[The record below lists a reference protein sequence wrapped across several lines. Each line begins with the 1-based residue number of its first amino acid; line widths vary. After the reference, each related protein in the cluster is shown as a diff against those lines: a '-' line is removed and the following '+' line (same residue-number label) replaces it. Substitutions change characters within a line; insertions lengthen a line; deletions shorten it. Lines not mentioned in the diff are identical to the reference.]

1 MSLQDLAY
9 EISYNV
15 DESGLMKSV
24 EMVNNFDSA
33 LDGMA
38 KKVDSIA
45 SAFSKFNTPIG
56 NLSKSTNDLSVDN
69 LSNSLKNAASNSNE
83 LNTNIERQ
91 QRLEALVNDYV
102 DQFNAKVEHS
112 STLEEQLNNRTAAMS
127 SSVQEH
133 IAAQQKLNQEISQ
146 SVADEEKLANS
157 ANKTAE
163 NVGKSVTKANELKTS
178 LSAVGKVSSG
188 IGSILGAF
196 GFIGVGYGIASG
208 IKEVTTAFMD
218 FEQQMAGVHAT
229 LGEVADKDLTKLGNK
244 AIEVSN
250 KYAIS
255 SKEIAAGEENLASA
269 GFDAK
274 QVMDSLEASTLL
286 SVAGNIKM
294 QESTLDI
301 AAAIRNFNMET
312 KEAAHV
318 ADIYAKA
325 AADTAAAMPDMA
337 SAMKYIAPVANQAGW
352 SIEST
357 AAAVGVLANSGIK
370 GTSAGTG
377 LRRMFT
383 RLINPTDK
391 AAEKMQALGFEAID
405 PTTHKIKDI
414 GTLIQDLQGSMK
426 GLDSASKGAAL
437 SIIFGVE
444 GLTPMSALMNSS
456 KDEIDKLTKS
466 FQDSD
471 GAAQNMADTMN
482 NTLAGSLR
490 ILKEN
495 VKNAFIKDID
505 KTGLGKSLKNFVD
518 GLNDN
523 LPKIVNNIEW
533 FLNKTIDVTGK
544 IKKNWNSVSS
554 TILGVVAAFAVL
566 KTAAVITGVI
576 KTLTDLGK
584 FSGPVIGLAGAAALA
599 ARGFLELKRGN
610 TDLGALLLGTAAG
623 IAAISISGGK
633 FLLSGAIGLAA
644 AGFVELKKGNTG
656 LGALL
661 LGTAAG
667 LAAFNVALAITSV
680 LALPVTWPIYA
691 IAGAI
696 GAVTAAVIYVKTH
709 WAESWL
715 TMKAIAIDII
725 NPIIGIID
733 NLAAAMN
740 SIFGT
745 DFNTNHKITY
755 SESDKKMMKDLG
767 YSDQTISEIA
777 GSNDASISVIKKYK
791 ATSGTQAATNIATD
805 KSQSNILDLLP
816 KNANGTNH
824 FEGGLS
830 LVGERGPEIV
840 NIPQGSQV
848 IPASQTSKM
857 LSGSFAQMG
866 TGALGASAELNNST
880 EKVIADNQKIITG
893 YVDQHKLYGRDSV
906 ENFSVALL
914 QNESL
919 STNATSTLSTD
930 NKNIMN
936 NLSLS
941 GYTYGSGVVNN
952 LAQGVQASEGNLTT
966 VVQTLTDKVIE
977 TFKSG
982 FGIHSPSTVMY
993 SMGTNLLQGLVNGMT
1008 SKDMGS
1014 FVQSWI
1020 GSMTSAAGGAMGG
1033 NVTGWLTAALGITGT
1048 PMSWISGLLRLVQAE
1063 SGGNPIAW
1071 NPISVN
1077 GEHATGLLQTLPST
1091 FASYAVKGLGD
1102 IFNPIA
1108 NAAAAINYIK
1118 RTYGSVYNTPLFT
1131 SAGAYVGYEEG
1142 TRNATP
1148 GVHLV
1153 GEKGP
1158 ELVWMKGGETVTP
1171 NDKISVAS
1179 QTPYATSNNVS
1190 TQLSPSVV
1198 IHIHESKN
1206 PRATADEVLMVL
1218 KKNFGSLF
1226 DDKMADIK
1234 IQMGLS

>member
-9 EISYNV
+9 EISYNTN
-15 DESGLMKSV
+15 ESGLMKSV
-24 EMVNNFDSA
+24 ELINSLDAS
-33 LDGMA
+33 LDGMV

-45 SAFSKFNTPIG
+45 NAFSKFNTPIN
-56 NLSKSTNDLSVDN
+56 NLGKSTSDLNVDN
-69 LSNSLKNAASNSNE
+69 LSNSLKNATSNATE
-83 LNTNIERQ
+83 LNASTERQ
-91 QRLEALVNDYV
+91 QRLTEMVNKYADEYNSKI
-102 DQFNAKVEHS
+102 DES
-112 STLEEQLNNRTAAMS
+112 SKLAEQLNNRTANLSAPVEKM
-127 SSVQEH
+127 VAE
-133 IAAQQKLNQEISQ
+133 QQRLNQEIFEGVENENKFA
-146 SVADEEKLANS
+146 SVL
-157 ANKTAE
+157 NKVQEGMSKGAA
-163 NVGKSVTKANELKTS
+163 KANEFSSS
-178 LSAVGKVSSG
+178 LSGLRSISSG
-188 IGSILGAF
+188 MSGVLGAL
-196 GFIGVGYGIASG
+196 GFIGVGYTAVAG
-208 IKEVTTAFMD
+208 IKEATTAFMD
-218 FEQQMAGVHAT
+218 FQQQMAGVHAT
-229 LGEVADKDLTKLGNK
+229 LGEVTNKDLTKLGNK

-312 KEAAHV
+312 SQAAHV

-325 AADTAAAMPDMA
+325 AADTSAAMSDMA
-337 SAMKYIAPVANQAGW
+337 FAMKYIAPVANQAGW

-357 AAAVGVLANSGIK
+357 AAAVGVLANAGIK
-370 GTSAGTG
+370 STSAGTG

-391 AAEKMQALGFEAID
+391 AAEKMKELGFEAID

-437 SIIFGVE
+437 SLIFGVE

-471 GAAQNMADTMN
+471 GAAQKMADTMN
-482 NTLAGSLR
+482 DTVAGSLGLFKTN
-490 ILKEN
+490 IE
-495 VKNAFIKDID
+495 NAFITDID
-505 KTGLGKSLKNFVD
+505 KSPLGKSLRTFID
-518 GLNDN
+518 DLNKN
-523 LPKIVNNIEW
+523 LPDITNNIAW
-533 FLNKTIDVTGK
+533 ILNTMVDVGST
-544 IKKNWNSVSS
+544 IKKNWGGIASIIFGVAGAFI
-554 TILGVVAAFAVL
+554 ILKGAMAVGDLVKTVGALGNLGSVL
-566 KTAAVITGVI
+566 KFAGGV
-576 KTLTDLGK
+576 
-584 FSGPVIGLAGAAALA
+584 GLL
-599 ARGFLELKRGN
+599 
-610 TDLGALLLGTAAG
+610 
-623 IAAISISGGK
+623 
-633 FLLSGAIGLAA
+633 A
-644 AGFVELKKGNTG
+644 AGFMELKQGNTG
-656 LGALL
+656 LGSLL
-661 LGTAAG
+661 MGTGAG
-667 LAAFNVALAITSV
+667 LMAVSLGFGALSGLGIGAIVTGFIQLKQGNTGLGSLLMGTGLGLLALAGGLALV
-680 LALPVTWPIYA
+680 QLFALPVTWPIYL
-691 IAGAI
+691 IAGAV
-696 GAVTAAVIYVKTH
+696 AVLAAGLIYLHEKFGSLSAA
-709 WAESWL
+709 WA
-715 TMKAIAIDII
+715 AIWGSIKQTAIDGVNVVIEKI
-725 NPIIGIID
+725 NGLITKINGVITTIDKIPGINIPTIKALEYVGD
-733 NLAAAMN
+733 KKKETKGKNLDKATGLPAAANGMVN
-740 SIFGT
+740 S
-745 DFNTNHKITY
+745 
-755 SESDKKMMKDLG
+755 
-767 YSDQTISEIA
+767 
-777 GSNDASISVIKKYK
+777 
-791 ATSGTQAATNIATD
+791 
-805 KSQSNILDLLP
+805 P
-816 KNANGTNH
+816 
-824 FEGGLS
+824 GGVT
-830 LVGERGPEIV
+830 LVGEKGPELV
-840 NIPQGSQV
+840 NLPKGADV
-848 IPASQTSKM
+848 TTASKTNKM

-866 TGALGASAELNNST
+866 TGTLGASAELNSSA

-952 LAQGVQASEGNLTT
+952 LAQGVQANEGNLTT

-993 SMGTNLLQGLVNGMT
+993 SMGSNLLRGLVNGMT

-1014 FVQSWI
+1014 FIQNWI
-1020 GSMTSAAGGAMGG
+1020 GSMTGAAGGAMSGS
-1033 NVTGWLTAALGITGT
+1033 VTSWLATAMAITGT
-1048 PMSWISGLLRLVQAE
+1048 PMSFLPLLQNIAMHE
-1063 SGGNPIAW
+1063 SGGNPNSINLWDSNAAAGHPSKGLMQMIDETFNRWALPGMNDIW
-1071 NPISVN
+1071 NPIHN
-1077 GEHATGLLQTLPST
+1077 
-1091 FASYAVKGLGD
+1091 AVSSIRYMIGRYGS
-1102 IFNPIA
+1102 IA
-1108 NAAAAINYIK
+1108 NVPGIRSQLA
-1118 RTYGSVYNTPLFT
+1118 G
-1131 SAGAYVGYEEG
+1131 GAYVGYEEG

-1171 NDKISVAS
+1171 NDKISIAS

-1190 TQLSPSVV
+1190 TQLSPSVI
-1198 IHIHESKN
+1198 IHIHESKD
-1206 PRATADEVLMVL
+1206 PRATADEVLRVL
-1218 KKNFGSLF
+1218 KKHFGPLF
-1226 DDKMADIK
+1226 DDKMADLK

>member
-9 EISYNV
+9 EISYNTN
-15 DESGLMKSV
+15 ESGLMKSV
-24 EMVNNFDSA
+24 ELINTLDSS
-33 LDGMA
+33 LDGMV

-45 SAFSKFNTPIG
+45 SAFSKFNTPIS
-56 NLSKSTNDLSVDN
+56 NLSKSTSDLSVDN
-69 LSNSLKNAASNSNE
+69 LSNSLKNATGNATE
-83 LNTNIERQ
+83 LNASTERQ
-91 QRLEALVNDYV
+91 QRLTEMVNKYV
-102 DQFNAKVEHS
+102 DEYNSKIDES
-112 STLEEQLNNRTAAMS
+112 SKLVEQLNNRTANLSAPVEKMVS
-127 SSVQEH
+127 E
-133 IAAQQKLNQEISQ
+133 QQKLNQEIFEGVENESKFA
-146 SVADEEKLANS
+146 SIL
-157 ANKTAE
+157 NKVQEGMSKGAA
-163 NVGKSVTKANELKTS
+163 KANEFSSS
-178 LSAVGKVSSG
+178 LSGLRSMSLGMSG
-188 IGSILGAF
+188 ILGAL
-196 GFIGVGYGIASG
+196 GFIGVGYTAVAG

-218 FEQQMAGVHAT
+218 FQQQMAGVHAT
-229 LGEVADKDLTKLGNK
+229 LGEVTDKDLTKLGNK

-255 SKEIAAGEENLASA
+255 SKEIAAGAENLASA

-312 KEAAHV
+312 SQAAHV

-325 AADTAAAMPDMA
+325 AADTSAAMPDMA
-337 SAMKYIAPVANQAGW
+337 FAMKYIAPVANQAGW

-357 AAAVGVLANSGIK
+357 AAAVGVLANAGIK
-370 GTSAGTG
+370 STSAGTG

-391 AAEKMQALGFEAID
+391 VAEKMQELGFEAID

-414 GTLIQDLQGSMK
+414 GTLIQDLQKSMEN
-426 GLDSASKGAAL
+426 LDPAAKGAAL

-456 KDEIDKLTKS
+456 KDEMDKLSQS
-466 FQDSD
+466 FKDSD
-471 GAAQNMADTMN
+471 GAAKKMADTMN
-482 NTLAGSLR
+482 DTVAGSLR
-490 ILKEN
+490 LFKTNIE
-495 VKNAFIKDID
+495 NAFITDID
-505 KTGLGKSLKNFVD
+505 KSPLGKSLRTFID
-518 GLNDN
+518 DLNKN
-523 LPKIVNNIEW
+523 LPDITNNIAW
-533 FLNKTIDVTGK
+533 ILNTMVDVGST
-544 IKKNWNSVSS
+544 IKKNW
-554 TILGVVAAFAVL
+554 G
-566 KTAAVITGVI
+566 
-576 KTLTDLGK
+576 
-584 FSGPVIGLAGAAALA
+584 
-599 ARGFLELKRGN
+599 
-610 TDLGALLLGTAAG
+610 G
-623 IAAISISGGK
+623 IAAVVIGVASAFVTLKGAMAISNLITTLSKLGNIGSILKFAGG
-633 FLLSGAIGLAA
+633 IGLIA
-644 AGFVELKKGNTG
+644 AGFWEIKQGNEG
-656 LGALL
+656 LGDLLVATGAGAIAIQLGFGGIAGIGIGVLALGFMQLKQGNIGLGSL
-661 LGTAAG
+661 LMGTGAGLVTLAAG
-667 LAAFNVALAITSV
+667 LALVQLF
-680 LALPVTWPIYA
+680 ALPVTWPIYL
-691 IAGAI
+691 IAGAV
-696 GAVTAAVIYVKTH
+696 AVLAAGLIYLHEKFGSLSAA
-709 WAESWL
+709 WA
-715 TMKAIAIDII
+715 AIWGSIKQTAIDGVNVVIEKI
-725 NPIIGIID
+725 NGLITKINGVITTIDKIPGINIPTIKALD
-733 NLAAAMN
+733 YVGDKKKETKGKNLDKTTGLPAAANGMVN
-740 SIFGT
+740 S
-745 DFNTNHKITY
+745 
-755 SESDKKMMKDLG
+755 
-767 YSDQTISEIA
+767 
-777 GSNDASISVIKKYK
+777 
-791 ATSGTQAATNIATD
+791 
-805 KSQSNILDLLP
+805 P
-816 KNANGTNH
+816 
-824 FEGGLS
+824 GGVT
-830 LVGERGPEIV
+830 LVGEKGPELV
-840 NIPQGSQV
+840 NLPKGSNV
-848 IPASQTSKM
+848 TTASQTNKM

-866 TGALGASAELNNST
+866 TGTLGASTELNSST

-893 YVDQHKLYGRDSV
+893 YVEQHKLYGRDSV

-919 STNATSTLSTD
+919 STNATGTLSAD

-993 SMGTNLLQGLVNGMT
+993 SMGNNLLQGLVNGMT

-1014 FVQSWI
+1014 FIQNWI
-1020 GSMTSAAGGAMGG
+1020 GSMTGAAGGAMSGS
-1033 NVTGWLTAALGITGT
+1033 VTGWLTAALGITGT
-1048 PMSWISGLLRLVQAE
+1048 PMSWLSGLLRLVQAE

-1071 NPISVN
+1071 NPISVG

-1091 FASYAVKGLGD
+1091 FSSYAVNGLGD

-1118 RTYGSVYNTPLFT
+1118 RTYGSVYSTPLFT

-1142 TRNATP
+1142 TNNATP

-1179 QTPYATSNNVS
+1179 QAPYATSNNVS

-1198 IHIHESKN
+1198 IHIHESKD
-1206 PRATADEVLMVL
+1206 PRATADEVLRVL
-1218 KKNFGSLF
+1218 KKHFGPLF
-1226 DDKMADIK
+1226 DDKMADLK